1 MLIDILQE
9 LFNAREAGNEQ
20 EAEKYYRALEHYG
33 MDRMTADEVL
43 KAGRK
48 FFGRETDAK

>member
-9 LFNAREAGNEQ
+9 LFNAREAGNDQ

-33 MDRMTADEVL
+33 MDKMTADEVL
-43 KAGRK
+43 KAGKK
-48 FFGRETDAK
+48 FFGRESDAK

>member
-1 MLIDILQE
+1 MLTDLLQM
-9 LFNAREAGNEQ
+9 LFD
-20 EAEKYYRALEHYG
+20 ALESGNVKDAETYYKSLEYYG

-48 FFGRETDAK
+48 FFVREKNAK

>member
-1 MLIDILQE
+1 MLTDILQE